1 MFSVVVSK
9 VGFQNILM
17 HAVGVCFQTRLRG
30 AVPGLLSRD
39 VAKLCFGFLMQFIPS
54 CHFQGVLPA
63 CVPGLLSVKVINFS
77 FQNPFMVCSWRLLSI
92 SASMSCP
99 RSSSNRHFHGLL
111 AGSVSVLHSTV
122 FPRFAFAWGANSL
135 TRRGL
140 CLRTWLG
147 VAL

>member
-1 MFSVVVSK
+1 MFPVVVSK
-9 VGFQNILM
+9 VGFQNMLM
-17 HAVGVCFQTRLRG
+17 HAVGVCFQTRIRG
-30 AVPGLLSRD
+30 AVPGSLPRH
-39 VAKLCFGFLMQFIPS
+39 VATLCFGFLMQFVPS
-54 CHFQGVLPA
+54 CDFQAVLPA
-63 CVPGLLSVKVINFS
+63 CVPGLLSVKVIDFIFQSS
-77 FQNPFMVCSWRLLSI
+77 FMLCSWRLLSI
-92 SASMSCP
+92 FASRSCP